1 MTTHPPREPVNGW
14 IHFGGAV
21 LAAAG
26 LAALLVQAWRGDSV
40 RHLVAA
46 ATFGVTAMLMFA
58 ASALY
63 HLRPHSARAL
73 AYQRL
78 DHAAIYLFIAGTY
91 TPICLVA
98 LWPLTAGRVLLVA
111 VWGLA
116 SLGVLLELLVRRP
129 RRGVVTAIY
138 LGLGWAG
145 VVAAPAVASMV
156 QPALVTWLLVGGLFY
171 SAGAW
176 LYWRQWP
183 RGWPGRFGFH
193 ELWHA
198 CVLVASASHFW
209 AIHRHVLPLP

>member
-1 MTTHPPREPVNGW
+1 MTHPPREPVNGW
-14 IHFGGAV
+14 IHFGGAL
-21 LAAAG
+21 LAASG
-26 LAALLVQAWRGDSV
+26 LAALVVQAGRSDSV

-63 HLRPHSARAL
+63 HLRPRSARAPV
-73 AYQRL
+73 YERL

-98 LWPLTAGRVLLVA
+98 LWPLTAGRLLLVV
-111 VWGLA
+111 VWALA
-116 SLGVLLELLVRRP
+116 SIGVLLELLARRP
-129 RRGVVTAIY
+129 RRGVATAIY

-145 VVAAPAVASMV
+145 VIAAPAVAGIV
-156 QPALVTWLLVGGLFY
+156 RPPLVAWLLVGGVLY

-176 LYWRQWP
+176 LYWRKWP

-198 CVLVASASHFW
+198 CVLAASASHFW
-209 AIHRHVLPLP
+209 AIHRYVLPLP